1 MLLIEVFNV
10 EQFNWISISQFDS
23 IYSIVMPIF
32 KKEERKKEKMHK
44 KVRLKWSKKRP
55 MNPPKKIK
63 RKEEIRKKILRKQR
77 LLKLNKVQ
85 NNRLRLLKRVKKIR
99 KLNFKVLRKKKR
111 QKLKWKIKRKKKLL
125 KLRRGTQMLNR
136 KICVALAKTRLI
148 RIKIMI

>member
-23 IYSIVMPIF
+23 IYNIVMPIF
-32 KKEERKKEKMHK
+32 KKEERKKEKK
-44 KVRLKWSKKRP
+44 GRLKWTKKRP
-55 MNPPKKIK
+55 KNPLKKIK

-85 NNRLRLLKRVKKIR
+85 NNLLRLLKRVKKIR
-99 KLNFKVLRKKKR
+99 KLNSRGLRKKKR
-111 QKLKWKIKRKKKLL
+111 QKLKWKIRRKKNLM
-125 KLRRGTQMLNR
+125 KLRRWTQMLNR